1 MSIMEKVI
9 GIVIVIVVGTVLVA
23 IMYLGSAYLVKWRQK
38 GINPNN
44 TFPRNTKGGG
54 LSTDQ
59 QRALNVGAILSGS
72 NSDFCDSLQTSKSVA
87 KKTIEEILARDWEIH
102 SAEEALERLED
113 LKYNGHRQMCS
124 IILKNASVLLAPGAH
139 SSVDPRKIYEQT
151 SFSLLDRR
159 ILIEYANEV
168 ALAEK
173 HIDLIDGVLKAAS
186 FEDFKEYQALFG
198 DERTFSICVQ
208 IFHRF
213 YEQCLV
219 YASRIT
225 NLEQTLT
232 DLQKEGFLG
241 ANLSELESVDVTAW
255 DMGRMVNVA
264 RYSYDLGYI
273 SESQAWEYIFFAEQE
288 SSSHY
293 ADWVAFSR
301 SYIIGRA
308 LWGGKNLNF
317 YDAISTVNKLK
328 KDRKSPWTLVSLH

>member
-1 MSIMEKVI
+1 MSFMEKVI
-9 GIVIVIVVGTVLVA
+9 GITVVLVVCA
-23 IMYLGSAYLVKWRQK
+23 VLIFILYIGLLYVGRWRQK
-38 GINPNN
+38 GINPCN
-44 TFPRNTKGGG
+44 TFPRNPKGGG
-54 LSTDQ
+54 LSNDQ

-87 KKTIEEILARDWEIH
+87 KKTIEEILARDWEIQ

-124 IILKNASVLLAPGAH
+124 IILKNASVLLAPGAP
-139 SSVDPRKIYEQT
+139 SSVNYRSIYEQT
-151 SFSLLDRR
+151 GFSLLDKR

-168 ALAEK
+168 ELAEK
-173 HIDLIDGVLKAAS
+173 HIDLIDELLKASS
-186 FEDFKEYQALFG
+186 FEDIKEYQDLFG
-198 DERTFSICVQ
+198 DERTFSICIQ

-213 YEQCLV
+213 YDQCLV
-219 YASRIT
+219 YASRIV
-225 NLEQTLT
+225 NLEQTLK

-241 ANLSELESVDVTAW
+241 ANLSELESIDVTAW

-293 ADWVAFSR
+293 ADWAAFGR
-301 SYIIGRA
+301 AYIIGRA
-308 LWGGKNLNF
+308 LWGGKNLNL
-317 YDAISTVNKLK
+317 YDAMSTVNKLK
-328 KDRKSPWTLVSLH
+328 KDKKSPWALVSLH